1 MYKQYSFDKFAGLQV
16 DADTDPELAA
26 FIESS
31 KKKVRFNNYPHD
43 KLEYFARRI
52 YELRE
57 NNSNN
62 SAG

>member
-1 MYKQYSFDKFAGLQV
+1 MHV
-16 DADTDPELAA
+16 DPDTDPELSE

-57 NNSNN
+57 NNRNN
-62 SAG
+62 AAG